1 MKIVA
6 YEEKYLD
13 DVKDLLVEEVGYIS
27 CANMDRNV
35 YIIKYKDV
43 EITFFMAGVSG
54 PWIAGDIEELYVLG

>member
-27 CANMDRNV
+27 CANMDRKV

-54 PWIAGDIEELYVLG
+54 PWIAGDIEVLYVLG